1 MTKISKAL
9 LNRGEQR
16 FPDELREVCFEVLK
30 TKHQYFGQAIKKA
43 FSELNA
49 FWSDSTI
56 GGGGAVIRLTL
67 YGYNLVKLEPF

>member
-30 TKHQYFGQAIKKA
+30 TKHQYFGQANKKG
-43 FSELNA
+43 
-49 FWSDSTI
+49 I
-56 GGGGAVIRLTL
+56 
-67 YGYNLVKLEPF
+67 

>member
-9 LNRGEQR
+9 LNRGEHR

-30 TKHQYFGQAIKKA
+30 TKHHSLDRQIKKT

-56 GGGGAVIRLTL
+56 GGVDAVIRLTL